1 MKLNAT
7 DGTQK
12 TIEDLKR
19 AWSILQSC
27 YLRIQEINDGDYKF
41 QQLPIQFDYCTC
53 PELVNWTNNINDI
66 TKKINKVVYQGN
78 DTQ

>member
-1 MKLNAT
+1 MKLSAT

-12 TIEDLKR
+12 TIEDLKH

-41 QQLPIQFDYCTC
+41 QQSPIQFDYCTS
-53 PELVNWTNNINDI
+53 PELVGWTDNINDI
-66 TKKINKVVYQGN
+66 AKKINNVVYQEN
-78 DTQ
+78 NRQ